1 MKSFGWTVIQKAT
14 ELKVNQFNVSPTVPL
29 PVIKPWLLL
38 DAIVDFTL
46 LEQKIKGN
54 EYNLYN
60 VQKYINEYYSY
71 VQIYTDASKSLDN
84 KIGEAFTVP
93 EFHLSVRK
101 RTSDELSVYTGE
113 MIALL
118 LAIQWIEEI
127 RPLKSVICSDSCASL
142 ASLLY
147 SHSESR
153 PDILME
159 IMQTLNR
166 IQMMGITVVFLWV
179 PAHIGIQG
187 NEIKKQK
194 QQ

>member
-1 MKSFGWTVIQKAT
+1 MPLLYFNAFICMQCAHKSMLELNGFISETYWGGFNGRVSRPVACTTVRHHGLYFPSCCVFISVYLVQ
-14 ELKVNQFNVSPTVPL
+14 LSS
-29 PVIKPWLLL
+29 I
-38 DAIVDFTL
+38 
-46 LEQKIKGN
+46 EQKIKGN
-54 EYNLYN
+54 EYNLYI

-84 KIGEAFTVP
+84 KIGVAFTVP
-93 EFHLSVRK
+93 EFHFSVRK

-147 SHSESR
+147 SHSKSR
-153 PDILME
+153 PDI
-159 IMQTLNR
+159 
-166 IQMMGITVVFLWV
+166 
-179 PAHIGIQG
+179 
-187 NEIKKQK
+187 
-194 QQ
+194 

>member
-1 MKSFGWTVIQKAT
+1 M
-14 ELKVNQFNVSPTVPL
+14 
-29 PVIKPWLLL
+29 
-38 DAIVDFTL
+38 
-46 LEQKIKGN
+46 
-54 EYNLYN
+54 
-60 VQKYINEYYSY
+60 QKYINEYCSY

-84 KIGEAFTVP
+84 KIGVAFTVP
-93 EFHLSVRK
+93 ELHLSVRK

-113 MIALL
+113 MIAIL

-159 IMQTLNR
+159 IMQTLYR

-187 NEIKKQK
+187 NETADKEAKASSKEQRH
-194 QQ
+194 

>member
-1 MKSFGWTVIQKAT
+1 MKTTCW
-14 ELKVNQFNVSPTVPL
+14 
-29 PVIKPWLLL
+29 
-38 DAIVDFTL
+38 
-46 LEQKIKGN
+46 
-54 EYNLYN
+54 
-60 VQKYINEYYSY
+60 
-71 VQIYTDASKSLDN
+71 
-84 KIGEAFTVP
+84 
-93 EFHLSVRK
+93 RK
-101 RTSDELSVYTGE
+101 RTSDELSVHTGE

-159 IMQTLNR
+159 IMQT
-166 IQMMGITVVFLWV
+166 MGITAVFLWV

-187 NEIKKQK
+187 NETADKEAKAAVKNNDINIIVNLSKSEIKKRLKERWQK
-194 QQ
+194 QWDKEKKGWWFYRIQRKVGDILQNDSRNECYSFIFQYLKITNLWERI